1 MARKIFTSRTKT
13 KKFPRHVLRNTK
25 QLFSRTRTNEDSSTK
40 ETAVGLNSGKK
51 HFQSAN
57 LRKYRISLYSKT

>member
-40 ETAVGLNSGKK
+40 ETVARLNSGKK
-51 HFQSAN
+51 HFQSPN